1 MMKTTDVR
9 TSGRTAVPVPASP
22 ATPSPAHA
30 SVARAPRLDALAE
43 RASQD
48 ALGPLLARAVS
59 ERALAIAPPASR
71 GGGAVLARTILD
83 KRSPAAAWKAAT
95 SSTFAGRRGR
105 NQPTL
110 LVVDE
115 LLSRWGEPGVAQT
128 LRFTL
133 KRWLA
138 TYTGS
143 RAPAARAL
151 LAELGDGGVESIA
164 GPEVEAQPARAARP
178 AAKYATFGMMVSG
191 LTKDLHNPLAYAGSD
206 GRSLQYRAAE
216 HSRQYITTVENGLLM
231 QGGRPLDTG
240 RAFIFVMD
248 GNGTIYSASK
258 GEVTHH
264 SSFISG
270 QPAAAAGSFVAT
282 AGQLTSYN
290 GESGHYQ
297 PTVEMLA
304 QFKAELESRGVSFE
318 GVKLTTKPL
327 TEAQQAKGRI
337 KQNAFH
343 RLGGL
348 HSVDDF
354 GLVPEGHKGGARPA
368 RAAHP

>member
-1 MMKTTDVR
+1 MMKATDVR
-9 TSGRTAVPVPASP
+9 SSDRVAMPVAASP
-22 ATPSPAHA
+22 ARPSATHT
-30 SVARAPRLDALAE
+30 SVSRAPCLDALAE
-43 RASQD
+43 HASHD
-48 ALGPLLARAVS
+48 ALGRVLARAVS
-59 ERALAIAPPASR
+59 ERAQATAPPASP
-71 GGGAVLARTILD
+71 GGVILARTILD

-95 SSTFAGRRGR
+95 SSTFASRRGR

-110 LVVDE
+110 LVVDG
-115 LLSRWGEPGVAQT
+115 LLSRWGEPGVADT

-133 KRWLA
+133 RRWLA

-151 LAELGDGGVESIA
+151 LKELGDGGVESIA
-164 GPEVEAQPARAARP
+164 GPEVEALPARARP

-206 GRSLQYRAAE
+206 SRSLQYRADE

-270 QPAAAAGSFVAT
+270 RPAAAAGSFVAT
-282 AGQLTSYN
+282 AGKLTSYN
-290 GESGHYQ
+290 GESGHYM
-297 PTVEMLA
+297 PTAEMLA

-327 TEAQQAKGRI
+327 TEAQQAAARI
-337 KQNAFH
+337 KLNTFH

-348 HSVDDF
+348 QSVDDF
-354 GLVPEGHKGGARPA
+354 GLVPQGHKGGARPA
-368 RAAHP
+368 RAAHS

>member
-1 MMKTTDVR
+1 MMKTSDVR
-9 TSGRTAVPVPASP
+9 SSAPMAMPVAPSTARPSATHTSLS
-22 ATPSPAHA
+22 
-30 SVARAPRLDALAE
+30 RAACLDALTE
-43 RASQD
+43 CASHD
-48 ALGPLLARAVS
+48 ELGRVLARAVT
-59 ERALAIAPPASR
+59 ERAQVIARPASP
-71 GGGAVLARTILD
+71 GGAILARTILD
-83 KRSPAAAWKAAT
+83 KRSPVAAWKAAT
-95 SSTFAGRRGR
+95 SSTFASRRGR

-115 LLSRWGEPGVAQT
+115 LLSRWGEPGVAET

-133 KRWLA
+133 RRWLA

-151 LAELGDGGVESIA
+151 LKELGDGAMESVA
-164 GPEVEAQPARAARP
+164 GPEVEALPARARP
-178 AAKYATFGMMVSG
+178 AAKYTTYGMMVSG
-191 LTKDLHNPLAYAGSD
+191 LTKDLHNPLAYAGSES
-206 GRSLQYRAAE
+206 RSLQYRAAE

-231 QGGRPLDTG
+231 QGGVPLDTG

-248 GNGTIYSASK
+248 GDGTIYSASK
-258 GEVTHH
+258 GVVTHH

-270 QPAAAAGSFVAT
+270 RPAAAAGSFVAT
-282 AGQLTSYN
+282 AGKLKSYN
-290 GESGHYQ
+290 GESGHYM

-304 QFKAELESRGVSFE
+304 QFKAELESRGVSFD
-318 GVKLTTKPL
+318 GVKLTAKPL
-327 TEAQQAKGRI
+327 TDAQQAAARI

-348 HSVDDF
+348 QSVDDF

-368 RAAHP
+368 RAAHS

>member
-1 MMKTTDVR
+1 MRTTDVR
-9 TSGRTAVPVPASP
+9 SSGRTAMPVAASTAARP
-22 ATPSPAHA
+22 SATHTLVSRAA
-30 SVARAPRLDALAE
+30 SLDALAE
-43 RASQD
+43 CASHD
-48 ALGPLLARAVS
+48 ALGQVLARAVS
-59 ERALAIAPPASR
+59 ERAQAIAPPASP
-71 GGGAVLARTILD
+71 GGAILARTILD
-83 KRSPAAAWKAAT
+83 KRSPVAAWKAAT
-95 SSTFAGRRGR
+95 SSTFASRRGR

-110 LVVDE
+110 LVVDD
-115 LLSRWGEPGVAQT
+115 LLTRWGEPGVTET

-133 KRWLA
+133 RRWLA

-143 RAPAARAL
+143 RAPAARSL
-151 LAELGDGGVESIA
+151 LKEIGDGPAMESIA
-164 GPEVEAQPARAARP
+164 GPEVEALPARARP
-178 AAKYATFGMMVSG
+178 AAKYATYGMMVSG
-191 LTKDLHNPLAYAGSD
+191 LTKDLHNPLAYAGSEA
-206 GRSLQYRAAE
+206 RSLQYRAAE

-248 GNGTIYSASK
+248 GDGTIYSASK
-258 GEVTHH
+258 GVVTHH

-270 QPAAAAGSFVAT
+270 RPAAAAGSFVAT
-282 AGQLTSYN
+282 AGKLTSYN

-327 TEAQQAKGRI
+327 TDAQQAAARI

-348 HSVDDF
+348 QSVDDF

-368 RAAHP
+368 RAAHS

>member
-1 MMKTTDVR
+1 MMTTDVR
-9 TSGRTAVPVPASP
+9 CNSRSATQIAAAS
-22 ATPSPAHA
+22 ARQSAARRSVSRA
-30 SVARAPRLDALAE
+30 SRLDAVAA
-43 RASQD
+43 RASHD

-59 ERALAIAPPASR
+59 ERSLTSPAGAI
-71 GGGAVLARTILD
+71 LARTILD
-83 KRSPAAAWKAAT
+83 KPSPVAAWKAAT

-115 LLSRWGEPGVAQT
+115 LLSRWGQAGVADT

-133 KRWLA
+133 RRWLA
-138 TYTGS
+138 TYSGS

-151 LAELGDGGVESIA
+151 LKEVGGAMESIA
-164 GPEVEAQPARAARP
+164 GPAVEAPAARARP
-178 AAKYATFGMMVSG
+178 AAKYTTYGMMVSG
-191 LTKDLHNPLAYAGSD
+191 LTKDLHNPLAYAGSES
-206 GRSLQYRAAE
+206 RSLQYRAAE
-216 HSRQYITTVENGLLM
+216 HARRYITTVENGLLM
-231 QGGRPLDTG
+231 QGGAPLDTG

-248 GNGTIYSASK
+248 GDGTIYSASK

-270 QPAAAAGSFVAT
+270 RPAAAAGSFVAT
-282 AGQLTSYN
+282 AGKLKSYN
-290 GESGHYQ
+290 GESGHYM

-318 GVKLTTKPL
+318 GVKLTAKPL
-327 TEAQQAKGRI
+327 TDAQQATARI
-337 KQNAFH
+337 RQNAFH